1 MATSKSFRA
10 TLPPIMNDAQLALL
24 QEWTGEN
31 CSTGVAFRE
40 PDGTVIWLAS
50 RERPKTKE
58 AFLRSVRARLKS
70 LGIDTRALKGRWL
83 ALTTESVVS
92 AEAGAVVARA
102 PAQASTPRASALN
115 LPIARGKTEPDEN
128 VKVVALSGDA
138 GKPNSG
144 ARLIVTK
151 EV

>member
-10 TLPPIMNDAQLALL
+10 TLPNMDDAQLALL
-24 QEWTGEN
+24 QGWTGEN
-31 CSTGVAFRE
+31 CLTGVAFRE
-40 PDGTVIWLAS
+40 PDGTVVWLAS
-50 RERPKTKE
+50 RERSKTKE

-83 ALTTESVVS
+83 ALTTESVVN

-115 LPIARGKTEPDEN
+115 LPLARGTTVPDEN
-128 VKVVALSGDA
+128 VKVIALSGGA
-138 GKPNSG
+138 GKSNSG
-144 ARLIVTK
+144 ANFIVTK

>member
-10 TLPPIMNDAQLALL
+10 TLPNMGDAQLTLL
-24 QEWTGEN
+24 QEWTREN
-31 CSTGVAFRE
+31 CSAGVAFRE
-40 PDGTVIWLAS
+40 PDDTVVWLAS

-58 AFLRSVRARLKS
+58 AFLRSVRARLES

-92 AEAGAVVARA
+92 AEAGSRA
-102 PAQASTPRASALN
+102 PAQASTPRASSLN
-115 LPIARGKTEPDEN
+115 LPLARGTTEPADEN